1 MLPLDPSGLDE
12 RLARRGEP
20 LGERIALVGYGSNA
34 APSQLR
40 RKLAAHEPGWAVP
53 VTTARLV
60 GADAVFSAHITR
72 YGAIPATLHPAPD
85 TAIDAVVTLLSPRQA
100 ELVRASEGGNYD
112 LVRLDPG
119 RLELPAGLDLPR
131 TVHAYLSRHGA
142 LAFDGVPVALRDVPA
157 RGRTLPEASEAEMLD
172 RAAAEL
178 TPGRG
183 ARDLVLECVSDPR
196 RRRERVAR
204 LARHAIRDPGG
215 AVPGWYARP
224 RSTERPPKE
233 PRPCRPTSS

>member
-12 RLARRGEP
+12 QLERLGEP

-53 VTTARLV
+53 VAPARLLGV
-60 GADAVFSAHITR
+60 DAVFSAHITR
-72 YGAIPATLHPAPD
+72 YGAIPATLHPSPG

-112 LVRLDPG
+112 LVPLDPG
-119 RLELPAGLDLPR
+119 RLELPDGLGLPR

-142 LAFDGVPVALRDVPA
+142 LAIDGGPVALRAVPS
-157 RGRTLPEASEAEMLD
+157 RGRTLPEATEAQMLA

-178 TPGRG
+178 TPGASVR
-183 ARDLVLECVSDPR
+183 ALVLECVADPGR
-196 RRRERVAR
+196 RRRRVAE
-204 LARHAIRDPGG
+204 LARHAMRDPGG
-215 AVPGWYARP
+215 AAPGWYARP
-224 RSTERPPKE
+224 VETSGAEGARK
-233 PRPCRPTSS
+233 PCRPTSS

>member
-1 MLPLDPSGLDE
+1 MLPLDRSGLDE
-12 RLARRGEP
+12 QLERLGEP

-53 VTTARLV
+53 VAPARLLGV
-60 GADAVFSAHITR
+60 DAVFSAHITR
-72 YGAIPATLHPAPD
+72 YGAIPATLHPSRG

-112 LVRLDPG
+112 LVPLDPG
-119 RLELPAGLDLPR
+119 RLELPDGLGLPR

-142 LAFDGVPVALRDVPA
+142 LAIDGGPVALRAVPS
-157 RGRTLPEASEAEMLD
+157 RGRTLPEATEAQMLA

-178 TPGRG
+178 TPGGSVR
-183 ARDLVLECVSDPR
+183 ALVLECVADPGR
-196 RRRERVAR
+196 RRRRVAE
-204 LARHAIRDPGG
+204 L
-215 AVPGWYARP
+215 ARP
-224 RSTERPPKE
+224 RDAGSGRSGAGVVRSP
-233 PRPCRPTSS
+233 S